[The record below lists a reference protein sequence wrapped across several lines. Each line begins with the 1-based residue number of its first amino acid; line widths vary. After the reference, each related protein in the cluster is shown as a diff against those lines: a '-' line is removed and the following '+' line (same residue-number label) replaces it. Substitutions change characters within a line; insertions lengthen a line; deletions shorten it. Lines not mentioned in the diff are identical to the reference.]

1 MVLINF
7 MRRLLLILLLLIS
20 NLLFLVLFSC
30 SNSGSRN
37 PKETVI
43 RLFGAMERD
52 EKAAILNLVDI
63 PALMEISGEDYA
75 LQSDNPRT
83 FHNPEDILNDL
94 TGDGLTKRR
103 WFSMQRVIGK
113 MEIVGDTAFVEVS
126 FIDKDKSKQYYNK
139 FGLHRKDNNWKIYN
153 FRTISQ

>member
-1 MVLINF
+1 
-7 MRRLLLILLLLIS
+7 MRRLLPIILLFISNLLLLILL
-20 NLLFLVLFSC
+20 SC
-30 SNSGSRN
+30 SNSGTRS

-63 PALMEISGEDYA
+63 SALMEISGEDYS
-75 LQSDNPRT
+75 LKSDTPRT

-94 TGDGLTKRR
+94 TGDGLTKTR
-103 WFSMQRVIGK
+103 WFSLQRIIGK
-113 MEIVGDTAFVEVS
+113 VEIVGDTAFVEVS
-126 FIDKDKSKQYYNK
+126 FIDKEKSKQYYNK
-139 FGLHRKDNNWKIYN
+139 FGLHKKDNNWKIYN

>member
-1 MVLINF
+1 MKRLFPIV
-7 MRRLLLILLLLIS
+7 LLLFS
-20 NLLFLVLFSC
+20 FFLFLILFSC
-30 SNSGSRN
+30 SNSESRN

-52 EKAAILNLVDI
+52 DKAAIINLVDI
-63 PALMEISGEDYA
+63 PALMEITGEDYG
-75 LQSDNPRT
+75 LNSNNPRT

-94 TGDGLTKRR
+94 TGDGLTKTR
-103 WFSMQRVIGK
+103 WFSMQRIIGK
-113 MEIVGDTAFVEVS
+113 VEIEGDTALVEVS
-126 FIDKDKSKQYYNK
+126 FIDKGSDIQYYNK

>member
-1 MVLINF
+1 
-7 MRRLLLILLLLIS
+7 MRRLLPIILLFISNLLLLILL
-20 NLLFLVLFSC
+20 SC
-30 SNSGSRN
+30 SNSGTRS

-63 PALMEISGEDYA
+63 SALMEISGEDYA
-75 LQSDNPRT
+75 LKSDNPRT

-94 TGDGLTKRR
+94 TGDGLTKTR
-103 WFSMQRVIGK
+103 WFSLQRIIGK
-113 MEIVGDTAFVEVS
+113 VEIVGDTAFVEVS
-126 FIDKDKSKQYYNK
+126 FIDKEKSKQYYNK
-139 FGLHRKDNNWKIYN
+139 FGLHKKDNNWKIYN

>member
-1 MVLINF
+1 
-7 MRRLLLILLLLIS
+7 MRRLLPIILLSISNLLLLILL
-20 NLLFLVLFSC
+20 SC
-30 SNSGSRN
+30 SNSGTRS

-63 PALMEISGEDYA
+63 SALMEISGEDYA
-75 LQSDNPRT
+75 LKSDNPRT

-94 TGDGLTKRR
+94 TGDGLTKTR
-103 WFSMQRVIGK
+103 WFSLQRIIGK
-113 MEIVGDTAFVEVS
+113 VEIVGDTAFVEVS
-126 FIDKDKSKQYYNK
+126 FIDKEKSKQYYNK
-139 FGLHRKDNNWKIYN
+139 FGLHKKDNNWKIYN